1 MKGSSAPESLKDY
14 YNLLKKTI
22 STDLWCE
29 YLEKMIAELL
39 KKENWTTYDK
49 LVSLYVLEENWDR
62 YLILLQKNVTLF
74 RIEAAEKHLT
84 SLYPDQLISLYDLEI
99 RSYIEKNAGRSYYTE
114 ACRYIKRMRDLGDKK
129 R

>member
-39 KKENWTTYDK
+39 KKRK
-49 LVSLYVLEENWDR
+49 LDNL
-62 YLILLQKNVTLF
+62 
-74 RIEAAEKHLT
+74 
-84 SLYPDQLISLYDLEI
+84 
-99 RSYIEKNAGRSYYTE
+99 
-114 ACRYIKRMRDLGDKK
+114 
-129 R
+129 

>member
-1 MKGSSAPESLKDY
+1 
-14 YNLLKKTI
+14 
-22 STDLWCE
+22 
-29 YLEKMIAELL
+29 MIAELL

-49 LVSLYVLEENWDR
+49 LVSLYVWEENWDR

-114 ACRYIKRMRDLGDKK
+114 ACCYIKIMRDLGDKK
-129 R
+129 TLIN